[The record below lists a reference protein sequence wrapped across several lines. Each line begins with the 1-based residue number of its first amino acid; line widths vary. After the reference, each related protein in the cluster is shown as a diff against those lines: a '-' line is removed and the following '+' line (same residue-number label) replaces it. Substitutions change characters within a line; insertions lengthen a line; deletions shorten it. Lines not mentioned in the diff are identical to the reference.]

1 MDEPRARI
9 GRARRVLLSGG
20 LGLLVMGAAP
30 WSAAAADASP
40 SPEATA
46 EATPTPTA
54 SPEPTEEPTPAPT
67 PDPGIGNAE
76 ATAEPSPT
84 PEPSN
89 TPPPTPDP
97 TPTPNPSPSPTP
109 PPPSP
114 TATIRALNLY
124 RSTAMVRQY
133 TNYWCVPAVTQSMV
147 NLVKGT
153 SNKSYLTQK
162 FYYKLTRQHNR
173 YTYVTKGNDPQGWA
187 WSLRYFTQSR
197 ANYQWRS
204 FTNKTTAINSIAEAL
219 KRTRHPVGVTVYGGT
234 HAWVVLGYR
243 MFVNV
248 DDPSKQT
255 LLGLYVSGPLGTTA
269 DRWPYKYLTVSQF
282 RDVFTRYHE
291 WQRSVIWEG
300 KWVVISE

>member
-1 MDEPRARI
+1 
-9 GRARRVLLSGG
+9 
-20 LGLLVMGAAP
+20 
-30 WSAAAADASP
+30 
-40 SPEATA
+40 
-46 EATPTPTA
+46 
-54 SPEPTEEPTPAPT
+54 
-67 PDPGIGNAE
+67 
-76 ATAEPSPT
+76 
-84 PEPSN
+84 
-89 TPPPTPDP
+89 
-97 TPTPNPSPSPTP
+97 
-109 PPPSP
+109 
-114 TATIRALNLY
+114 
-124 RSTAMVRQY
+124 MVRQY

-153 SNKSYLTQK
+153 SNKRYLTQK

-173 YTYVTKGNDPQGWA
+173 YTYATKGNDPQGWA

-197 ANYQWRS
+197 ANYQWRA

-219 KRTRHPVGVTVYGGT
+219 KRTRHPVGVTVRGGT

-243 MFVNV
+243 MSVNV
-248 DDPSKQT
+248 QDSSKQT
-255 LLGLYVSGPLGTTA
+255 LLGFYVSGPLGTAA

>member
-1 MDEPRARI
+1 
-9 GRARRVLLSGG
+9 
-20 LGLLVMGAAP
+20 MGVAP

-46 EATPTPTA
+46 SPTPTA
-54 SPEPTEEPTPAPT
+54 SAAQTEEPTPAPT
-67 PDPGIGNAE
+67 PDPGVGTNAE
-76 ATAEPSPT
+76 ATAEPSST
-84 PEPSN
+84 PEPS
-89 TPPPTPDP
+89 TSPPPTPDP
-97 TPTPNPSPSPTP
+97 TPTPNPSPTPTP

-153 SNKSYLTQK
+153 SNKRYLTQK
-162 FYYKLTRQHNR
+162 YYYKLTRQHNR
-173 YTYVTKGNDPQGWA
+173 YTYATKGNDPQGWA
-187 WSLRYFTQSR
+187 WSLRYFTQSQ
-197 ANYQWRS
+197 AKYQWRAFS
-204 FTNKTTAINSIAEAL
+204 NKTTAINSIAEAL
-219 KRTRHPVGVTVYGGT
+219 KRTRHPVGVTVRGGT

-243 MFVNV
+243 MSVNV
-248 DDPSKQT
+248 EDSSKQT
-255 LLGLYVSGPLGTTA
+255 LLGFYVSGPLGTTA